1 MNNTKHSKH
10 VFTVLIIAI
19 LCVVAIFLSGVAQKA
34 KEGGQQ
40 SGIVQN
46 EEGSGVVYVSSD
58 SSYMLTTPSDFT
70 SSALSQDDGSE
81 TALFV
86 GSTATRNFQIYT
98 SDYAS
103 DEIITPQVIQQN
115 IPELLIE
122 KPETIAV
129 DGAQGVAF
137 ISGPKDGTLRT
148 REIWFAHDGK
158 LYQITTFKEF
168 DDQMVDILSTWKW
181 Q

>member
-10 VFTVLIIAI
+10 VFTVLIIVI
-19 LCVVAIFLSGVAQKA
+19 LCVVAIFLSGIAKKA
-34 KEGGQQ
+34 KESGGQ
-40 SGIVQN
+40 
-46 EEGSGVVYVSSD
+46 SGVARNQEGTGIVYVSTD
-58 SSYMLTTPSDFT
+58 SAYTLTTPVDFT
-70 SSALSQDDGSE
+70 STALSQDDGSE
-81 TALFV
+81 TVLFV
-86 GSTATRNFQIYT
+86 GSTATRNFQMYI

-103 DEIITPQVIQQN
+103 DELITPQVIQKN
-115 IPELLIE
+115 IPDLLVE

-148 REIWFAHDGK
+148 REIWFAYNGK

>member
-1 MNNTKHSKH
+1 MKHSKH
-10 VFTVLIIAI
+10 VFTTLIVVI
-19 LCVVAIFLSGVAQKA
+19 LCVVALFLSGVVKGV
-34 KEGGQQ
+34 KKDGLM
-40 SGIVQN
+40 SIVQKSDDK
-46 EEGSGVVYVSSD
+46 GGVPYISTD
-58 SSYMLTTPSDFT
+58 SSYRLTTPADFT

-81 TALFV
+81 TAIFV
-86 GSTATRNFQIYT
+86 GSTATRNFQIYS

-103 DEIITPQVIQQN
+103 DAPLTPQEIAKN
-115 IPELLIE
+115 IPDLLIE

-148 REIWFAHDGK
+148 REIWFAHGGK